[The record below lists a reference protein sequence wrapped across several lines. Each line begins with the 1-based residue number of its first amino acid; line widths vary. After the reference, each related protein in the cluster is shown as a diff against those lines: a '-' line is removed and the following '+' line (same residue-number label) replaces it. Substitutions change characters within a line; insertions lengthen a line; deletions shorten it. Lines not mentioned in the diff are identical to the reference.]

1 MEPRN
6 TSDPYGAS
14 KGLCPVALTKGSGRL
29 SMYDVVAL
37 GESLID
43 FAPEGVNAAGVP
55 LYSCNPGG
63 ALANL
68 LAMIAKLGGKCAF
81 MGKVGADAF
90 GRFLENVMTEAGID
104 ICGVKWDASVHTTI
118 GLFI

>member
-1 MEPRN
+1 
-6 TSDPYGAS
+6 
-14 KGLCPVALTKGSGRL
+14 
-29 SMYDVVAL
+29 MYDVVAL

-90 GRFLENVMTEAGID
+90 GRFSFFRNPGAD
-104 ICGVKWDASVHTTI
+104 IMLTKEELSVHLLEQTQNFHFGSASLTDEPSRSAMSS
-118 GLFI
+118 

>member
-1 MEPRN
+1 
-6 TSDPYGAS
+6 
-14 KGLCPVALTKGSGRL
+14 
-29 SMYDVVAL
+29 MYDVVAL

-90 GRFLENVMTEAGID
+90 GHFLENVMTEAGID

>member
-1 MEPRN
+1 
-6 TSDPYGAS
+6 
-14 KGLCPVALTKGSGRL
+14 
-29 SMYDVVAL
+29 MYDVVAL

-81 MGKVGADAF
+81 MGKIGADAF
-90 GRFLENVMTEAGID
+90 GL
-104 ICGVKWDASVHTTI
+104 
-118 GLFI
+118 LFRKCNDRSGHRYLWG

>member
-1 MEPRN
+1 
-6 TSDPYGAS
+6 
-14 KGLCPVALTKGSGRL
+14 
-29 SMYDVVAL
+29 MYDVVAL

-68 LAMIAKLGGKCAF
+68 LAMIAKLGG
-81 MGKVGADAF
+81 
-90 GRFLENVMTEAGID
+90 I
-104 ICGVKWDASVHTTI
+104 KWDASVHTTI